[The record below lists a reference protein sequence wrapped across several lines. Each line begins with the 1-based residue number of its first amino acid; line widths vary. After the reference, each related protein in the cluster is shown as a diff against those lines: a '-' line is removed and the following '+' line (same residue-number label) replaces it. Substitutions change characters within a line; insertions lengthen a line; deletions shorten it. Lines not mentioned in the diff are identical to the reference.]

1 MGVPK
6 MWVELDQFLHYIKNQ
21 RQYSDLTIE
30 AYRSDLS
37 QFIEFAEN
45 NHDNRTIDAQDVDTL
60 LIRNFLGHLLKLGL
74 EKRSIARKLSAV
86 KSFFK
91 YLFRNEIIMIN
102 PASVVTAPK
111 KDYKLPTVLSIDQ
124 ARKLMELPPNDTF
137 EGLRDRAI
145 LELLYGSGLRL
156 GEILNLRKEDVD
168 LSSDYVRV
176 LGKRN
181 KERILPVG
189 SYSKKAL
196 LEYLKIR
203 TEEIK
208 HFKDPAVIFVNA
220 KGNKLYPLAVQN
232 MTKKYMMQLSEQE
245 HLSPHVLRHTFAT
258 HLLDQGADLLVVKEL
273 LGHESLSTTQIY
285 THVSMER
292 LKKVYR
298 QAHPRA
304 DKNP

>member
-1 MGVPK
+1 

-30 AYRSDLS
+30 AYRNDLS
-37 QFIEFAEN
+37 QFIEFAAN
-45 NHDNRTIDAQDVDTL
+45 NHGRRTIDAQDVDTL

-102 PASVVTAPK
+102 PASVVMAPK

-137 EGLRDRAI
+137 EGLRNRAI

-168 LSSDYVRV
+168 LSGGYVRV

-181 KERILPVG
+181 KERILPLG

-196 LEYLKIR
+196 IDYLKIR
-203 TEEIK
+203 AEEIK
-208 HFKDPAVIFVNA
+208 DFKDPSVIFVNV

-232 MTKKYMMQLSEQE
+232 MTKKFMMQLSEQE